1 MRFFFYVAATRKNS
15 GHVEAQTVLFQLRVP
30 FFQALFIIAAV
41 PLPYIHLNAEHSVLR
56 NPTISRASACAA
68 LLVAAFFFGI
78 AHADSLR
85 CDGKLALQGDSRMEV
100 RAKCGEPGDVVH
112 STLALRTTAA
122 RYDRVYYAE
131 EAAIIVPVEIWTY
144 NFGPHRFMY
153 RLRFVNGV
161 LEGLETMGYGFNA
174 E

>member
-1 MRFFFYVAATRKNS
+1 M
-15 GHVEAQTVLFQLRVP
+15 
-30 FFQALFIIAAV
+30 
-41 PLPYIHLNAEHSVLR
+41 LR
-56 NPTISRASACAA
+56 NPSTARISVCVA
-68 LLVAAFFFGI
+68 LLVAAFFCGS

-85 CDGKLALQGDSRMEV
+85 CDNKLALKGDSRMEV

-122 RYDRVYYAE
+122 RYNRMFIAE

-144 NFGPHRFMY
+144 NFGPNRFMY

-161 LEGLETMGYGFNA
+161 LEGLESMGYGFNA